1 MKARAF
7 RFGTGRL
14 DRLSLVRT
22 RRGGAMMA
30 RMPYRRISRSIRP
43 AAGRHDPRTAIAD
56 GSARSRQGAPEL
68 EAEHALTG
76 PSARHNNRPD
86 L

>member
-1 MKARAF
+1 MKAREF

-30 RMPYRRISRSIRP
+30 RLPYRRISRSIRP
-43 AAGRHDPRTAIAD
+43 QGGMTRGLP
-56 GSARSRQGAPEL
+56 SRMDL
-68 EAEHALTG
+68 
-76 PSARHNNRPD
+76 PD
-86 L
+86 LGKERRN